1 VKKSGF
7 SDTTRTQHTRQ
18 TLIIELISIEQFEV
32 RKRLLKMARPVRA
45 EIGITLVQ
53 ASSSLSQVVALIR
66 AASPPAR
73 QHRLKH
79 LKNMRRH

>member
-53 ASSSLSQVVALIR
+53 ASSLSQVVALIR
-66 AASPPAR
+66 AASPPETK
-73 QHRLKH
+73 HRLKH